1 MQKKFLLRLT
11 EENYQTLVN
20 MAGEKSLNQY
30 LNEILDDHIR
40 SVKGGNTQM
49 EKIIID
55 EMKRCDLRE
64 AVVVTQKP
72 WFMKILDKY
81 HIYFFSPNKIVT
93 PMMYLLFYGDSDCT
107 PAKSISRFGKVSHIY
122 RYAAREDIGSI
133 PELKGLLNDPEFA
146 DEILD
151 WGKYEIVVI
160 SEVTNLENP
169 LPLTKEYIN
178 HPRIIV
184 NRETTIAKLL
194 GAKKI
199 DDLFLKS

>member
-1 MQKKFLLRLT
+1 MISSTKEGANLQKKFLLRLT

-20 MAGEKSLNQY
+20 MAGERSLNQY
-30 LNEILDDHIR
+30 LNE
-40 SVKGGNTQM
+40 
-49 EKIIID
+49 
-55 EMKRCDLRE
+55 
-64 AVVVTQKP
+64 
-72 WFMKILDKY
+72 
-81 HIYFFSPNKIVT
+81 
-93 PMMYLLFYGDSDCT
+93 
-107 PAKSISRFGKVSHIY
+107 
-122 RYAAREDIGSI
+122 IGSI

-151 WGKYEIVVI
+151 WEKYQIVVI

-199 DDLFLKS
+199 DDLFLKP